1 MRGKEGEKKSF
12 YLLDQEVKVLGEFG
26 SEACI
31 PKSLCQSRC
40 S

>member
-1 MRGKEGEKKSF
+1 MEKKEGKSF

-31 PKSLCQSRC
+31 PISLSV
-40 S
+40 